1 MSLTYFNPS
10 KETSLPVD
18 ASNKGLSAVF
28 LQEGKPIAFA
38 SKALTEDG
46 TKICKRNKDMQGFLV
61 VVFDCELFRTY
72 LYGCKFQVESDH
84 KPLEMIS
91 QKNLIAAPPRLQ
103 RMLLCLQEYDLSIIY
118 RLGKEMTLADRFSRL
133 SNKKTKEEI
142 NLNVRVDFV
151 QFSTEKLTQIHQAT
165 KADPILCEL
174 RETILQG
181 WPNTFRDIGKNL
193 QPYCHIGTSW
203 LLKMVSL

>member
-10 KETSLPVD
+10 KETSLQVD
-18 ASNKGLSAVF
+18 VSNKGLDAVL

-38 SKALTEDG
+38 SKALTE
-46 TKICKRNKDMQGFLV
+46 TEQRYANIERELLAF
-61 VVFDCELFRTY
+61 VFGCERFRTY

-91 QKNLIAAPPRLQ
+91 LKNLIAAPPRLQ
-103 RMLLCLQEYDLSIIY
+103 RMLLRLQEYDLNIIY
-118 RLGKEMTLADRFSRL
+118 LPCKVMTLADEFSRL
-133 SNKKTKEEI
+133 PNKKTKEEI

-151 QFSTEKLTQIHQAT
+151 QFPTEKLTQIHQAT

-181 WPNTFRDIGKNL
+181 WPNTFRKISKKL
-193 QPYCHIGTSW
+193 
-203 LLKMVSL
+203 